1 MKRQILFDKTVDK
14 LNKLSKQQL
23 QEVND
28 FAEFLLCKID
38 DDITLKNIQELSS
51 QSNTFDFLNEDE
63 EIYDEDDLKIH
74 YQ

>member
-1 MKRQILFDKTVDK
+1 M
-14 LNKLSKQQL
+14 NKLSKQQL

-38 DDITLKNIQELSS
+38 NDLTLKNIQELSS
-51 QSNTFDFLNEDE
+51 QSNNFDFLNEED

-74 YQ
+74 Y

>member
-14 LNKLSKQQL
+14 LNKLSNQQL

-63 EIYDEDDLKIH
+63 EIYGEDDLKIH
-74 YQ
+74 F